1 MAKEKK
7 QQTQEGG
14 TDKRKDS
21 DKRKDAA
28 GSEKRDAIVST
39 VDAVPARLLGKYRE
53 QVVPAMMKRFGYSNV
68 MQVPRLVKIAIN
80 RGVGDAV
87 TDQKML
93 QNAVAE
99 LELISGQKPAIT
111 RAKNSISNFKLR
123 ENMPIGARV
132 TLRGQ
137 RMYEFFDRFVAVA
150 VPRIRD
156 FRGLPD
162 RSFDGHGNYTVG
174 IKEQII
180 FPEIDVDKVGKID
193 GMDITFVT
201 TAKSDEEAYALLKE
215 FGLPF
220 RRRETAPEEGA
231 VEQAAA

>member
-7 QQTQEGG
+7 QQTKGG
-14 TDKRKDS
+14 DDRM
-21 DKRKDAA
+21 DAPQ
-28 GSEKRDAIVST
+28 ST
-39 VDAVPARLLGKYRE
+39 AEAVPARLLAKYRE
-53 QVVPAMMKRFGYSNV
+53 QVVPAMMKRFGYENV

-87 TDQKML
+87 TDQKLL

-137 RMYEFFDRFVAVA
+137 RMYEFFDRFVSVA

-174 IKEQII
+174 VKEQII

-201 TAKSDEEAYALLKE
+201 TAKTDEEAYALLKE

-220 RRRETAPEEGA
+220 RRREAAEAGADGGA
-231 VEQAAA
+231 VVETAAA

>member
-7 QQTQEGG
+7 QPAKEGG

-21 DKRKDAA
+21 DKRKDASA
-28 GSEKRDAIVST
+28 GEKRDAIVST

-93 QNAVAE
+93 QNAVSE

-137 RMYEFFDRFVAVA
+137 RMYEFFDRFVSVA

-174 IKEQII
+174 IKEQ
-180 FPEIDVDKVGKID
+180 
-193 GMDITFVT
+193 
-201 TAKSDEEAYALLKE
+201 
-215 FGLPF
+215 
-220 RRRETAPEEGA
+220 
-231 VEQAAA
+231 

>member
-7 QQTQEGG
+7 QNTKGG
-14 TDKRKDS
+14 DDRM
-21 DKRKDAA
+21 DAPQ
-28 GSEKRDAIVST
+28 ST
-39 VDAVPARLLGKYRE
+39 VEAVPPRLLGKYRE

-93 QNAVAE
+93 QNAIAE

-137 RMYEFFDRFVAVA
+137 RMYEFFDRFVSVA

-174 IKEQII
+174 IREQII

-201 TAKSDEEAYALLKE
+201 TAKTDEEAYALLKE
-215 FGLPF
+215 FGVPF
-220 RRRETAPEEGA
+220 RRREGVGPDGQPAA
-231 VEQAAA
+231 EQATA